1 MIGTTA
7 FEATGGRA
15 LGAPSY
21 VCLTS
26 SYMNMNSRQAYHFA
40 IVDAYVSDNLDSNHI
55 SFRIKGG
62 GAAQEQRILRV
73 RFMADI
79 LRMHHFAVSERGDLL
94 NAWQRGLD
102 NSASKKTLIMIGRLL
117 RFCDRLDMWMTDPDS
132 VPRCIEAF
140 MKTEETAEQNTLTSQ
155 S

>member
-1 MIGTTA
+1 
-7 FEATGGRA
+7 
-15 LGAPSY
+15 
-21 VCLTS
+21 
-26 SYMNMNSRQAYHFA
+26 MNLNSRQAYHFA

-55 SFRIKGG
+55 SFRLKGG

-73 RFMADI
+73 RFMAEI

-102 NSASKKTLIMIGRLL
+102 ISASKKTLVMIGNLL
-117 RFCDRLDMWMTDPDS
+117 RFCDRLDMWMTDADS

-140 MKTEETAEQNTLTSQ
+140 MKAGDTAEQDTISPR